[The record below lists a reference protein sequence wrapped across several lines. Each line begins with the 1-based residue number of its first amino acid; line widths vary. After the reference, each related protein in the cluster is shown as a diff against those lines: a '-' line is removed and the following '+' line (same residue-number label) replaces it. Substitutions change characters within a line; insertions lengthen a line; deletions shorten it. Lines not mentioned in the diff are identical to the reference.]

1 MSKKVIKT
9 SSKILPKK
17 SPKLLPKNLPKTPPF
32 TITSKIVNLI
42 AKISEQ
48 VGALNASAL
57 NSSPYLRKQNR
68 IKTIAGT
75 LAIEGNGITEEQ
87 ITAIIEGQKVLGSAR
102 ELAEVVGAIAAY
114 DALPN
119 LQPHKNEDLLKAH
132 GLMMS
137 QILADAGKFRNKAV
151 GIHKG
156 GKLHHVAPPAHQV
169 SGLMADLNAWLKQ
182 SKDHPLITSSVFHYE
197 FEFIHP
203 FTDGNGRLGRLWQT
217 LILSK
222 WHPLFL
228 ALPLE
233 SVIKDNQKKYYQ
245 ALEQADKEASSTAF
259 ISFMLS
265 AISKTLAQN
274 SQKNAS
280 INASQNAPINNTKH
294 KTPDAILMLI
304 KDNPQIT
311 RKQIADALNKDL
323 RTIGRSIAKLQEA
336 GKLERI
342 GSNKAGHWQI
352 TINKN

>member
-1 MSKKVIKT
+1 MNKKPL
-9 SSKILPKK
+9 KINKAT
-17 SPKLLPKNLPKTPPF
+17 NKTPPF

-48 VGALNASAL
+48 VGALNASFL
-57 NSSPYLRKQNR
+57 NSSPQLRKKNR

-75 LAIEGNGITEEQ
+75 LAIEGNQLTEEQ
-87 ITAIIEGQKVLGSAR
+87 ITAIVEGQRVLGSAR
-102 ELAEVVGAIAAY
+102 ELAEVAGAIKAY
-114 DALPN
+114 DALPE
-119 LQPHKNEDLLKAH
+119 LQPHKINDLLKAH

-137 QILADAGKFRNKAV
+137 QILVDSGKFRNKAV

-156 GKLHHVAPPAHQV
+156 NKVHHIAPPAHQV
-169 SGLMADLNAWLKQ
+169 SGLMADLVIWLKQ

-228 ALPLE
+228 SLPLE
-233 SVIKDNQKKYYQ
+233 SVIKDNQQEYYQ
-245 ALEQADKEASSTAF
+245 ALEQADKEGNSTAF
-259 ISFMLS
+259 IGFMLS

-274 SQKNAS
+274 AQK
-280 INASQNAPINNTKH
+280 NAPINAPINGAEH
-294 KTPDAILMLI
+294 KTPDAILMLV

-311 RKQIADALNKDL
+311 RKQIAEALNKDL
-323 RTIGRSIAKLQEA
+323 RTIGRSIAKLQEV
-336 GKLERI
+336 GKLKRI
-342 GSNKAGHWQI
+342 GSNKSGHWQI
-352 TINKN
+352 KL

>member
-1 MSKKVIKT
+1 MSKKIV
-9 SSKILPKK
+9 
-17 SPKLLPKNLPKTPPF
+17 KNPPF

-57 NSSPYLRKQNR
+57 NSSPYLRKKNR

-75 LAIEGNGITEEQ
+75 LAIEGNQLSEEQ
-87 ITAIIEGQKVLGSAR
+87 ITAIIEGQRVLGNAR
-102 ELAEVVGAIAAY
+102 ELSEVAGAILAY
-114 DALPN
+114 DALPE
-119 LQPHKNEDLLKAH
+119 LQPHKIQDLLKAH
-132 GLMMS
+132 NLMMS
-137 QILADAGKFRNKAV
+137 QILPDAGKFRSKAV
-151 GIHKG
+151 GIQKNN
-156 GKLHHVAPPAHQV
+156 KLHHLAPPAHQV
-169 SGLMADLNAWLKQ
+169 SGLMADLAGWLKQ

-203 FTDGNGRLGRLWQT
+203 FIDGNGRLGRLWQT

-228 ALPLE
+228 SLPLE

-259 ISFMLS
+259 IGFMLS
-265 AISKTLAQN
+265 AISKTLVQN
-274 SQKNAS
+274 AQKNAP
-280 INASQNAPINNTKH
+280 INASQNASINPT
-294 KTPDAILMLI
+294 KTPDAVLMLI

-336 GKLERI
+336 DKLKRV
-342 GSNKAGHWQI
+342 GSNKAGHWQL
-352 TINKN
+352 KL